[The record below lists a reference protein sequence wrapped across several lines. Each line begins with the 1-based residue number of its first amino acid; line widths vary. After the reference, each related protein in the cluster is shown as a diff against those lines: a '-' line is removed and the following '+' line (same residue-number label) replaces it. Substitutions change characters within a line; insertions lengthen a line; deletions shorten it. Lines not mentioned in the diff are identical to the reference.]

1 MKCPECNREFQNKK
15 SLSNHTR
22 WQNNTFR
29 EQVKKRIGKANLGKN
44 NGMWKG
50 DDVSIKTLHDYMY
63 RHIKKP
69 VKCQCCK
76 KIDRLDLANISQ
88 EYKRELTDWEWL
100 CRRCHM
106 TKDNRI
112 NNRDNKGRFIGG
124 GQN

>member
-1 MKCPECNREFQNKK
+1 
-15 SLSNHTR
+15 
-22 WQNNTFR
+22 
-29 EQVKKRIGKANLGKN
+29 
-44 NGMWKG
+44 MWKG

-69 VKCQCCK
+69 LKCQCCK